1 MSLPRS
7 SVGKESVYNTG
18 DPGSIPVLG
27 RSPGEVNGNPLQY
40 SCLEIPKDRGA
51 WQATVHWV
59 PRVRLDLVTTPP
71 PLKTNCNIIFH
82 ILLIT
87 TPISSLFFTSLDH
100 HCSQS
105 PSCIPHALDIC
116 NSASPYFD
124 LGHALNFQEL
134 GFATLTNCQAILDFV
149 VLASILELRAYNN
162 IIWLMF
168 D

>member
-1 MSLPRS
+1 M
-7 SVGKESVYNTG
+7 
-18 DPGSIPVLG
+18 
-27 RSPGEVNGNPLQY
+27 
-40 SCLEIPKDRGA
+40 DRGA

-59 PRVRLDLVTTPP
+59 PRVGLDLVTK
-71 PLKTNCNIIFH
+71 PLKTNCNIFFH

-87 TPISSLFFTSLDH
+87 TPVSSLFLTSLDH
-100 HCSQS
+100 HWSQS
-105 PSCIPHALDIC
+105 LSCIPHALDIC

-134 GFATLTNCQAILDFV
+134 GFAALINCQAIFDFV
-149 VLASILELRAYNN
+149 FLASILELRAYNN